1 MPMEILAMIDVHKIM
16 GKLHVLRGL
25 SFSLGSGE
33 FVVIRGRSGS
43 GKTTLC
49 RISALLE
56 RPSSGYVVF
65 MGEDPFSKQDVWKL
79 RLGSIGYIPQFH
91 ELVSSLTIGENIELP
106 LRLLGMPKET
116 RRRVVGEISR
126 RLGIEKILDRFPGE
140 VSGGEAQ
147 RAAIARALAK
157 GPLLLVADEPFSHL
171 DDHSEKLARELFKEH
186 IESGGAILM
195 TTTELGKSYGE
206 MRGLCIYQGRLKECG
221 SVDNDD
227 RGAYV

>member
-1 MPMEILAMIDVHKIM
+1 MKILAMIDVHKIV

-25 SFSLGSGE
+25 SFSLGSGG
-33 FVVIRGRSGS
+33 FVLIRGRSGS

-56 RPSSGYVVF
+56 RPSSGSVVF
-65 MGEDPFSKQDVWKL
+65 MGEDPFSKHGMWKL
-79 RLGSIGYIPQFH
+79 RLGCIGYIPQFH

-106 LRLLGMPKET
+106 LRLLGIPKET
-116 RRRVVGEISR
+116 RRRVVSEISR
-126 RLGIEKILDRFPGE
+126 RLGIDRILDRFPGE
-140 VSGGEAQ
+140 VSGGESQ

-157 GPLLLVADEPFSHL
+157 EPLLLVADEPFSHL
-171 DDHSEKLARELFKEH
+171 DEYSEELVRELFKEH

-206 MRGLCIYQGRLKECG
+206 KRSLCIYEGRLKECG
-221 SVDNDD
+221 GL
-227 RGAYV
+227 RPKR